1 MRKQS
6 QMYLLSLADI
16 TTQYRVT
23 MNSDKEKAMTI
34 YLPDKPEKFIE
45 IENRLYVRL
54 PKNLNNNNT
63 PDSSNDHQKK
73 IQFATFKII

>member
-1 MRKQS
+1 M
-6 QMYLLSLADI
+6 D
-16 TTQYRVT
+16 T
-23 MNSDKEKAMTI
+23 DKEKAMTI